1 MFLDNFL
8 MAILVTQVLFFV
20 TLIMTFET
28 KNKYVKYVKN
38 LSHYV
43 STVLISAIIFWYFA
57 VFDGSTSLDVPIKIV
72 RYVWIQGVAALIEH
86 VLEAPKFLHLP
97 TD

>member
-38 LSHYV
+38 LN
-43 STVLISAIIFWYFA
+43 
-57 VFDGSTSLDVPIKIV
+57 
-72 RYVWIQGVAALIEH
+72 
-86 VLEAPKFLHLP
+86 
-97 TD
+97 